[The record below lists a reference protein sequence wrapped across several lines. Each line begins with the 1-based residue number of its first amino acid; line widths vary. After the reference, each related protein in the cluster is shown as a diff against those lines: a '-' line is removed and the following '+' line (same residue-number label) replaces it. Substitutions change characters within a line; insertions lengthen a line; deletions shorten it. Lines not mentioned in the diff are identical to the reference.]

1 MNNGVWI
8 PETKQQPNKFTS
20 VRPNLLPGK
29 EIFYGKHVLF
39 IQTMLQWKDW
49 VNEWGD
55 I

>member
-29 EIFYGKHVLF
+29 EIFYGKTCSIYSNDVAIEGLS
-39 IQTMLQWKDW
+39 
-49 VNEWGD
+49 
-55 I
+55 